1 MKQPELLS
9 KRVGGLGLRA
19 VNMPI
24 LKKGSKG
31 ELVSCVQER
40 LTNSGDYKATI
51 DGDFGDM
58 TVDFCEIVT
67 KASEVVG

>member
-1 MKQPELLS
+1 
-9 KRVGGLGLRA
+9 
-19 VNMPI
+19 MPI